1 MAWWEGPLL
10 IGWMLL
16 VAMLFSD
23 AGDIIFGDERI

>member
-1 MAWWEGPLL
+1 MWEGPLL

-23 AGDIIFGDERI
+23 AGDWFFGEDRL